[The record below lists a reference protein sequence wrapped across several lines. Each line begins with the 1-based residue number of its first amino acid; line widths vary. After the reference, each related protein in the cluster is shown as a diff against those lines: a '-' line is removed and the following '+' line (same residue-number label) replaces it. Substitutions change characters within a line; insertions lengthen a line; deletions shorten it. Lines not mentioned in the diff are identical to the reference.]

1 MWLMSPATRGSSA
14 RSGGDGRN
22 VADAQETNVT
32 ALSKFAI
39 PYIAVAH
46 KHMKIDWLARAS
58 ARATMRVH
66 AQLDLTFMLR
76 RTLLARIAAVAF
88 GALVINAHA
97 DDAVL
102 KIGTMSGPDAQI
114 WTEVTKVAARDG
126 LKLKVI
132 EFNDYV
138 QPNAALDAGDLD
150 ANGFQHQ
157 PFLDSQIKQRGY
169 KIVNVGLTYVSP
181 MGFYSKKLKSLK
193 DLPQGAK
200 VGIQNDPSN
209 GNRALLLL
217 QKYGV
222 IKLKAGA
229 GTNGS
234 NATPLD
240 IAENPKKIKLVELD
254 AAQLPRT
261 LSDLDAASINTDYA
275 VKAGLSPVKD
285 AIAIE
290 DLKGPYANLIAVRE
304 QDRSKP
310 WVKKLVAAYE
320 SPEVKQYIDTQF
332 KGAIIPAF

>member
-1 MWLMSPATRGSSA
+1 
-14 RSGGDGRN
+14 
-22 VADAQETNVT
+22 
-32 ALSKFAI
+32 
-39 PYIAVAH
+39 
-46 KHMKIDWLARAS
+46 
-58 ARATMRVH
+58 
-66 AQLDLTFMLR
+66 MLR
-76 RTLLARIAAVAF
+76 RTLLARIAVVAF

-97 DDAVL
+97 DDAIL

-157 PFLDSQIKQRGY
+157 PFLDSQVKQRGY

-229 GTNGS
+229 GTNGN

-240 IAENPKKIKLVELD
+240 VAENPKKIKLVELD

-304 QDRSKP
+304 QDRSKR